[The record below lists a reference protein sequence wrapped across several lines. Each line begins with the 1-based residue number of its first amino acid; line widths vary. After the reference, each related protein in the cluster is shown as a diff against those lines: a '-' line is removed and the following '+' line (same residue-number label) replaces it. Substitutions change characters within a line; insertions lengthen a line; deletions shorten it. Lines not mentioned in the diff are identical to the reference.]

1 MNNEFLLEI
10 GTLSLSFITWK
21 KWDYVEERIY
31 KTVVLSS
38 IYEKWS
44 VLQI

>member
-1 MNNEFLLEI
+1 MYNEFLLET

-21 KWDYVEERIY
+21 KGDYVEERIY
-31 KTVVLSS
+31 KIVVLSN

-44 VLQI
+44 VLQT